1 MKKLL
6 LLLIPF
12 VFLVSCDKD
21 EDSENLLL
29 GEWLITMNIVNEYT
43 CRSYCESDSCENQ
56 YDIQPSLSLC
66 LYFDFNEN
74 GSGLRSEQN
83 GEEGDSLLSTFS
95 WELNNDQLS
104 LDFNLV
110 NEDSSLADPFIFSLI
125 DIDSTTMILESVS
138 KDNLFYVADGSDS
151 AITHTYLTKIE

>member
-6 LLLIPF
+6 LVLIPF
-12 VFLVSCDKD
+12 LFLVSCDKD

-74 GSGLRSEQN
+74 
-83 GEEGDSLLSTFS
+83 
-95 WELNNDQLS
+95 
-104 LDFNLV
+104 V
-110 NEDSSLADPFIFSLI
+110 
-125 DIDSTTMILESVS
+125 
-138 KDNLFYVADGSDS
+138 
-151 AITHTYLTKIE
+151 